1 MAKKASKKKVS
12 ASKGGFAESFKAT
25 ASSVIGE
32 VEKAGDVVLNEV
44 KDGLGIVTDKVAE
57 TAKGV
62 TETQAAKML
71 KTLVDEIE
79 EIGNDIVDAVG
90 RKMNQ
95 LRGQV
100 AAKAAPRK
108 KAAKKKA
115 GAKRKVAAKKKAAPK
130 RKVTTK
136 KRAAP
141 KKKVTAK
148 KTAKK
153 KAAPKRKVT
162 AKKRAA
168 PKKKVAKKKV
178 TARKKVGA
186 RR

>member
-71 KTLVDEIE
+71 KTLVDEVE

-100 AAKAAPRK
+100 AAQATPRK
-108 KAAKKKA
+108 KVAKKKA
-115 GAKRKVAAKKKAAPK
+115 GAKKKVAAKKTAKKKAAPK

-141 KKKVTAK
+141 KKKV
-148 KTAKK
+148 AKK
-153 KAAPKRKVT
+153 KVA
-162 AKKRAA
+162 
-168 PKKKVAKKKV
+168 KKKVAKKKV
-178 TARKKVGA
+178 TARKKVSA
-186 RR
+186 